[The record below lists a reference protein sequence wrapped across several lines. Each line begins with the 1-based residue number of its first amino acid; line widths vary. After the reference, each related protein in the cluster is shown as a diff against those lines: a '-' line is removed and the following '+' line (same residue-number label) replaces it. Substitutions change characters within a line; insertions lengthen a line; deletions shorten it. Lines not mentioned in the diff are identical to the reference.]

1 MARPAGRPSLA
12 ATVDKTAAVIRC
24 INELASRTPQ
34 QTAEPVAVADIASTL
49 GLGVEEVVRI
59 VDFID
64 LACGDVMPG
73 ICVELDIRR
82 QTLTPQQL
90 DLPLSRP
97 LRLTEFEANALL
109 AALRTADFS
118 SYDPLVQGLR
128 GMLPQT
134 PVSACNQTK
143 SDIPAQA
150 RQTRT
155 PQARVISLIVSAI
168 ENHEVVELGYRGR
181 GAHEVQLRAVE
192 PARLS
197 YDQRENA
204 WYLHG
209 WCRQANDW
217 RTFRISRIDDAH
229 LTGEIIAPRKTTAP
243 RALDNVDLAPM
254 AILAV
259 HDPLALVDPDSWR
272 GLVRIEYP
280 QPMDRMRLSDDERKA
295 GAYMAAIPWNP
306 QSDWLATM
314 IVQTLGGVEAVRPT
328 ALRQTIADMASK
340 LLA

>member
-24 INELASRTPQ
+24 INELASRAPW
-34 QTAEPVAVADIASTL
+34 QTAEPVAMADIANAL

-73 ICVELDIRR
+73 ICVELDARR
-82 QTLTPQQL
+82 QTLTPQQI

-109 AALRTADFS
+109 AALKTAGFPS
-118 SYDPLVQGLR
+118 HDPLVRGLR
-128 GMLPQT
+128 GALPQT
-134 PVSACNQTK
+134 PASEHDHTEP
-143 SDIPAQA
+143 DMPAQVC
-150 RQTRT
+150 QTRT
-155 PQARVISLIVSAI
+155 PQARVISLVVSAI
-168 ENHEVVELGYRGR
+168 ENHEVIELSYRGR

-209 WCRQANDW
+209 WCRQADDW
-217 RTFRISRIDDAH
+217 RTFRISRIDGAR
-229 LTGEIIAPRKTTAP
+229 LTGETVAPREATAP

-280 QPMDRMRLSDDERKA
+280 QPMDRMRLSDEERKA

-314 IVQTLGGVEAVRPT
+314 IVQTLGGVEAVRPA
-328 ALRQTIADMASK
+328 ALRQTVADTASK